1 MENIKK
7 FEEIIFNLKQV
18 SKNTLPNNG
27 ASLDMIN
34 KIKFISE
41 NLEFIKNNF
50 KDFIQAP
57 SIYNTV
63 EGDLIIYDILYYEKS
78 DKVYVVTDNTR
89 DEYAATDNK
98 KIELKEYN
106 NIGTYQN
113 STGLYWVAYN
123 EQINEENFN
132 TENTFLI
139 TKIN

>member
-1 MENIKK
+1 MGKIYSSFDAQKDNCFVIGAMVHNDYLYAEFMENYKNKK
-7 FEEIIFNLKQV
+7 T
-18 SKNTLPNNG
+18 S
-27 ASLDMIN
+27 
-34 KIKFISE
+34 FIRVA
-41 NLEFIKNNF
+41 
-50 KDFIQAP
+50 Q
-57 SIYNTV
+57 NTV